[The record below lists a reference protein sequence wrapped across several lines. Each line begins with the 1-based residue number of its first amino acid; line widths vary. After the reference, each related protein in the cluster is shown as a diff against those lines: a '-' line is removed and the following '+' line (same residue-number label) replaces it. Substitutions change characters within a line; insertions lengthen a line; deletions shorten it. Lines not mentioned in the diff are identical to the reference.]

1 MPYKDKEVEKVYY
14 PIGEVASIFG
24 VNTSL
29 IRFWEKEFDI
39 IRPKKN
45 KKNFFN
51 KGSNVIKMINKLY
64 NYPFRPLCLQRKQ
77 SRSYVIQ
84 PTQIGSP

>member
-29 IRFWEKEFDI
+29 IRFWEKEFDVLK
-39 IRPKKN
+39 PKKN
-45 KKNFFN
+45 KKGKIKNQARNSYFFDF
-51 KGSNVIKMINKLY
+51 KIIL
-64 NYPFRPLCLQRKQ
+64 
-77 SRSYVIQ
+77 I
-84 PTQIGSP
+84 IEI